1 MGAGSAA
8 LVSLCSSS
16 MYTGPVYDAGIDGVV
31 EEGDAMVVAA
41 RLVSAGRILLLLWTM
56 LLGTTNPCAGRRARR
71 SRRAGRRMGS
81 RNREGALLLL

>member
-1 MGAGSAA
+1 M
-8 LVSLCSSS
+8 VSLCSSS

-41 RLVSAGRILLLLWTM
+41 RLVSAGRILLLHWT
-56 LLGTTNPCAGRRARR
+56 LLLLLLLLLQGTTNPCAGRRARR

-81 RNREGALLLL
+81 RNREGALLL